1 MSDNFGDGHGTVWY
15 CAVPGRM
22 HDVSL
27 EQLELVHRDVRDR
40 CHCAH
45 TKRCSAADVRRA
57 AVRTHL
63 RVLVVCDAVLSRR
76 LRGDSMDALADLLK
90 SLLRYDTSSHR
101 NQSNL
106 MCENV
111 RSACSKGSGSLSG
124 CRTYVT
130 VHARMR
136 PCKLFSLPPACPF
149 ECDSTAVCDAAGSS
163 SRSKF
168 VMDTAAFGGA
178 QCGALTETTPCVAL
192 TCTDCAV
199 SAWSGWSD
207 CTVLCGSGL
216 ASRARSATTTSV
228 GVAQACNAALTEAAS
243 CNTAACTPAPT
254 LSPSL
259 SPTQSPTTPR
269 CDARFRARRVR
280 RVRCARR

>member
-1 MSDNFGDGHGTVWY
+1 
-15 CAVPGRM
+15 M
-22 HDVSL
+22 HV
-27 EQLELVHRDVRDR
+27 
-40 CHCAH
+40 AH
-45 TKRCSAADVRRA
+45 
-57 AVRTHL
+57 
-63 RVLVVCDAVLSRR
+63 
-76 LRGDSMDALADLLK
+76 LLHACVK
-90 SLLRYDTSSHR
+90 ASS
-101 NQSNL
+101 SGPT
-106 MCENV
+106 
-111 RSACSKGSGSLSG
+111 ACLWGIQ
-124 CRTYVT
+124 
-130 VHARMR
+130 MR
-136 PCKLFSLPPACPF
+136 FDCFVF
-149 ECDSTAVCDAAGSS
+149 VGAAGSS

-168 VMDTAAFGGA
+168 AMDAAAFGGA

-216 ASRARSATTTSV
+216 ASRARSVTTTSV

-269 CDARFRARRVR
+269 CDARSREQRAR
-280 RVRCARR
+280 CASALSFDVHPAPQRLRLRARPLCLP